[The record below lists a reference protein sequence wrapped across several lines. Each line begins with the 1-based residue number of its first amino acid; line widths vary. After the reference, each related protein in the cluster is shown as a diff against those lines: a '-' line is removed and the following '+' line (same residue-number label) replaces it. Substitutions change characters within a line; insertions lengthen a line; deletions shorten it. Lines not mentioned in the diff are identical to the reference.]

1 MSFSSGTRN
10 VVAEAGMWL
19 AAAVIMAL
27 SIVYFEDL
35 KGIFAIGLKSAHTQ
49 VAGDTNAG
57 QPRTAL
63 VGTGAPN
70 TGSAQPSLS
79 FGKVVEL
86 GAGPNGHFFADAR
99 VNGRRIRVMVD
110 TGASLV
116 ALSYEDAADAGIY
129 VTPSDFKYRVSTAN
143 GTGRIALVTLD
154 QVAIDGITVYD
165 VRAAVG
171 ERGALTTTLLGM
183 SFLSRLKRTE
193 MRNGRLVLEN

>member
-1 MSFSSGTRN
+1 
-10 VVAEAGMWL
+10 MWL

-57 QPRTAL
+57 QPRTARA
-63 VGTGAPN
+63 TGAPK

-99 VNGRRIRVMVD
+99 VNGRPIRVMVD

-154 QVAIDGITVYD
+154 QVSIDGITVYD

>member
-49 VAGDTNAG
+49 VADHTSAG
-57 QPRTAL
+57 KPRTASP
-63 VGTGAPN
+63 VGSAN
-70 TGSAQPSLS
+70 TGSTQATLS

-86 GAGPNGHFFADAR
+86 DAGPNGHFFADAR

-129 VTPSDFKYRVSTAN
+129 VRPSDFKYSVATAN

-154 QVAIDGITVYD
+154 QVSIDGVTVYD
-165 VRAAVG
+165 VRAAVS

-183 SFLSRLKRTE
+183 SFLSRLRRTE